1 MRRDLLLLDEMI
13 EAAERVQALCDGVTA
28 DDLETDRLRRD
39 AVLWNFTVL
48 GEAAGQLSE
57 DLRSDHAEV
66 AWRRP
71 IELRHRIV
79 HGYWSID
86 TAILV
91 STAQHDLARFVDD
104 LRAVRAAIA

>member
-1 MRRDLLLLDEMI
+1 MQRDLVLLDEMI
-13 EAAERVQALCDGVTA
+13 EAAEQVQALCDGVTA
-28 DDLETDRLRRD
+28 EDLDADRLRRD

-57 DLRSDHAEV
+57 AVRSAHPEV

-86 TAILV
+86 TRILV
-91 STAQHDLARFVDD
+91 STAHNDLAGFVDD
-104 LRAVRAAIA
+104 VRAVRASLA